1 MLENVPGQQPQTPE
15 QIIRDRI
22 NDIFDGAT
30 QRQNALDSAWSR
42 LEDELAD
49 AAPAQQQF
57 LLDNLGRVMLV
68 CIEYDEQHPGIF
80 DGLRLDRGR

>member
-1 MLENVPGQQPQTPE
+1 MSENASNQQPQSPE

-42 LEDELAD
+42 LEDELAG
-49 AAPAQQQF
+49 AVAAQQQF

-80 DGLRLDRGR
+80 DSLRLDRGR